1 MKRESGGHCSRDKH
15 CSPCL
20 HSEQGHFFS
29 NPSHPPVSAFLSLLT
44 FVPEHALYA
53 IYTKTDIWRRVK
65 NLVFRNM
72 YLDHVG
78 GDAIPQREDALV
90 FDNLY
95 EAVSHSTEMD
105 VDSTE
110 MWEVCALS
118 LKQGERGTEREV
130 SNPT

>member
-1 MKRESGGHCSRDKH
+1 
-15 CSPCL
+15 
-20 HSEQGHFFS
+20 
-29 NPSHPPVSAFLSLLT
+29 
-44 FVPEHALYA
+44 
-53 IYTKTDIWRRVK
+53 
-65 NLVFRNM
+65 M

-95 EAVSHSTEMD
+95 ETVSHSTEVD

-110 MWEVCALS
+110 MWEACALS

-130 SNPT
+130 SKPT

>member
-1 MKRESGGHCSRDKH
+1 MKEESVGRCSRDRH
-15 CSPCL
+15 CSHCL

-44 FVPEHALYA
+44 FVLEHALLA
-53 IYTKTDIWRRVK
+53 IYTKPDVWRRVK
-65 NLVFRNM
+65 NLVFRTM

-95 EAVSHSTEMD
+95 ETVSHSTEVD
-105 VDSTE
+105 VDSTK

-118 LKQGERGTEREV
+118 LQQGERGTGEV

>member
-1 MKRESGGHCSRDKH
+1 
-15 CSPCL
+15 
-20 HSEQGHFFS
+20 
-29 NPSHPPVSAFLSLLT
+29 
-44 FVPEHALYA
+44 
-53 IYTKTDIWRRVK
+53 
-65 NLVFRNM
+65 M